1 MRRFTDNQRRVLA
14 AIEECWQ
21 AREVPTY
28 QAIAD
33 RACINTLTSVTIALK
48 SLLIHGYITQTD
60 KPALTKTGQAKLKE
74 TKEAEA

>member
-14 AIEECWQ
+14 AIEACWK

-28 QAIAD
+28 QAIAC
-33 RACINTLTSVTIALK
+33 RAGINTLTSVTIALK

-74 TKEAEA
+74 TKEVEA

>member
-14 AIEECWQ
+14 AIEACWQ

-33 RACINTLTSVTIALK
+33 RAGINTLTSVTLALK
-48 SLLIHGYITQTD
+48 SLLIHGYITQTE
-60 KPALTKTGQAKLKE
+60 KPKPTKAGLEKLKE
-74 TKEAEA
+74 TKEVEA